1 MDEYVHW
8 NDKFCE
14 ALEEEN
20 YKEADLIH
28 KRLNKLTDRIN
39 KILQKI
45 VAFPEYYSYIKVYQ
59 YRL

>member
-20 YKEADLIH
+20 YKEANQIH

-39 KILQKI
+39 KIL
-45 VAFPEYYSYIKVYQ
+45 
-59 YRL
+59 

>member
-1 MDEYVHW
+1 MLLEKLMDEYVHW

-20 YKEADLIH
+20 FKEADLIH

-39 KILQKI
+39 KIL
-45 VAFPEYYSYIKVYQ
+45 
-59 YRL
+59 

>member
-14 ALEEEN
+14 ALDEEN
-20 YKEADLIH
+20 YKEADLFH

-39 KILQKI
+39 KII
-45 VAFPEYYSYIKVYQ
+45 
-59 YRL
+59 